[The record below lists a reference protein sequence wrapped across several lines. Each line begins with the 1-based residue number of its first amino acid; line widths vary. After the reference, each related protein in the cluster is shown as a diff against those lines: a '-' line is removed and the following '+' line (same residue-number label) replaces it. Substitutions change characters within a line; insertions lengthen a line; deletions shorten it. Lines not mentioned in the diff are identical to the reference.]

1 MKPIVSFLVVVLIL
15 SLELI
20 LVGPASGVP
29 FRSDDVR
36 TLYQSQR
43 MMPLSKNLTLHER
56 IEYSDD
62 CQAIGSDC
70 QLAEQCCTKV
80 CLVMTKRCSIP

>member
-15 SLELI
+15 SL
-20 LVGPASGVP
+20 GPASGVP
-29 FRSDDVR
+29 FRGYDER
-36 TLYQSQR
+36 QLYQSQR

-56 IEYSDD
+56 IEFSDD
-62 CQAIGSDC
+62 CQAIGTDC

-80 CLVMTKRCSIP
+80 CLVMTMRCSIP